1 MTILIKLSIWNNNLR
16 RKMNE
21 RWTHSNIS
29 SHGLYGYEEGDG
41 EYINNGQT
49 YLYHGDLNYMVT
61 ADHFNLSL
69 IMC

>member
-1 MTILIKLSIWNNNLR
+1 
-16 RKMNE
+16 MNVGHIQTFLPIAYLDMK
-21 RWTHSNIS
+21 R
-29 SHGLYGYEEGDG
+29 GDG